1 MKPRADFRIWAFPVA
16 CFLAAVAIVTLAVL
30 LK

>member
-1 MKPRADFRIWAFPVA
+1 MNRDHRLWAFPAA